1 MSFLDHC
8 KRNHACGRPVDKQD
22 GSGKTWLHKACA
34 SNDTAAFDWLL
45 EQGANVNIPDNA
57 GRTAL
62 HEAARSGSAYM
73 IQRLLDMGALHLAQ
87 TTGDKPIHNAVD
99 FRNAHVLPLLAPF
112 VNERGALGWTPLM
125 IAAKHNYLR
134 CIEVLLQLG
143 ASVNLSTRYGYT
155 ALIAASKS

>member
-1 MSFLDHC
+1 LDQW
-8 KRNHACGRPVDKQD
+8 KRNHACGRPIDKRD

-34 SNDTAAFDWLL
+34 SNDKGAFDWLL

-62 HEAARSGSAYM
+62 HEAAKSGNAYM
-73 IQRLLDMGALHLAQ
+73 IQRLLDKGALHHAQ

-125 IAAKHNYLR
+125 IAAKYKRLECVEMLLR
-134 CIEVLLQLG
+134 LG
-143 ASVNLSTRYGYT
+143 ADVNMSTR
-155 ALIAASKS
+155 